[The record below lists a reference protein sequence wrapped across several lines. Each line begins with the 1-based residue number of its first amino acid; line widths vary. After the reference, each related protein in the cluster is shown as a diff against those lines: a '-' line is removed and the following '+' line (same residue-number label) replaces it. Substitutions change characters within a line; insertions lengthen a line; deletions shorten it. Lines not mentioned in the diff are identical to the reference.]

1 MWPRVWLAA
10 VWLVAAGLV
19 VSCSAGDDPAVDEPV
34 PAVVQLQ
41 QSQSEPVAA
50 PAPTEQEQQPAPTR
64 APSDPVR
71 LLAAE
76 ASALEHNGYWEQALA
91 ARQSAIDA
99 VGTLDA
105 DELAAL
111 RLDNVRLLLR
121 LDRPGDAQAALDAV
135 GPESS
140 GRSLLLQAQTA
151 LARSDREAAVSA
163 MEAYVN
169 QDSPAWAQIALEI
182 ARTLDAAGR
191 GAEAI
196 PWAERALGGD
206 LASRDELRA
215 LHLAATQLDILGEA
229 ERALAHYD
237 RLFLTSLWRDD
248 QSLAL
253 SRSAALQ
260 RDRGDNQAAQVAWQR
275 LIESYPEFEV
285 SWQALDRLLEAGV
298 EVNQLQIGRIRFE
311 QQRWSDARNAFLNLL
326 GTSGDLSEQVA
337 GEFYIAAIHEANGDL
352 DSARLGYVAVIERD
366 VSDPLAGA
374 AAIKLADMAIAA
386 GDVLTAER
394 YWYLVMSTH
403 PFVDRALEAGRRWA
417 LLAVQ
422 RGEWSEARE
431 RFREAFD
438 TVGQGVDAGY
448 ERASAEFLLWQ
459 ALMSE
464 QLGETDRAA
473 ELAAAVID
481 HGESTIYAEHARVML
496 GEPAPDVL
504 DIGIE
509 EWLLR
514 LTGDTAASSTDVER
528 LPRWRAARDLR
539 LGGFDDAA
547 DRIWSELA
555 GELRDDPWSLV
566 QAAQRLS
573 ELGEHTASVRMASEL
588 TYKFEL
594 GWYETP
600 PALLRLILP
609 KPWPEVMALHAT
621 AEGVDPLLLWS
632 LIRQESLYDAD
643 AEGGAGEIG
652 LTQVIPLTGS
662 DIAAGLGVEYEHTDL
677 ARPELAIRFGAWYL
691 ARQLDG
697 FGNEPIK
704 ALAAYNAGP
713 GNAARWESGAV
724 WDDPYGFLAA
734 LDFPSTRS
742 YVLNVLSAWRAYQA
756 LERVSETP

>member
-1 MWPRVWLAA
+1 M
-10 VWLVAAGLV
+10 
-19 VSCSAGDDPAVDEPV
+19 
-34 PAVVQLQ
+34 
-41 QSQSEPVAA
+41 
-50 PAPTEQEQQPAPTR
+50 
-64 APSDPVR
+64 R

-91 ARQSAIDA
+91 VRQSAIDA

-105 DELAAL
+105 DELEAL

-121 LDRPGDAQAALDAV
+121 LGRAGDAQSALDAV
-135 GPESS
+135 GPASS

-151 LARSDREAAVSA
+151 LARSDSEAAVSA

-191 GAEAI
+191 GVEAI
-196 PWAERALGGD
+196 GWAERALGGD
-206 LASRDELRA
+206 LASLDELRA
-215 LHLAATQLDILGEA
+215 LRLAATQLDILGEA

-237 RLFLTSLWRDD
+237 SLYLESPWRDD
-248 QSLAL
+248 QALAL

-260 RDRGDNQAAQVAWQR
+260 RDRGDDQAARIAWQR

-285 SWQALDRLLEAGV
+285 SWEALDRLLGAGV
-298 EVNQLQIGRIRFE
+298 ELNQLHVGRIRFE
-311 QQRWSDARNAFLNLL
+311 QQRWAEARNAFLNLL
-326 GTSGDLSEQVA
+326 GTTGDLSEQVA

-366 VSDPLAGA
+366 DSDPLAGE
-374 AAIKLADMAIAA
+374 AAIKLADMAIAD

-403 PFVDRALEAGRRWA
+403 PFIDRALEAGRRWA
-417 LLAVQ
+417 LLAVE
-422 RGEWSEARE
+422 RGEWSEARK
-431 RFREAFD
+431 RFGEAAD
-438 TVGQGVDAGY
+438 TVGQGYQAAY
-448 ERASAEFLLWQ
+448 ERAWPEFLLWQ

-464 QLGETDRAA
+464 QLGETERAA
-473 ELAAAVID
+473 ELAEEVIYQS
-481 HGESTIYAEHARVML
+481 ELTFYAEHARVIL
-496 GEPAPDVL
+496 GEPAPEVL
-504 DIGIE
+504 DIGID

-514 LTGDTAASSTDVER
+514 LTGDTAAPDTDVES
-528 LPRWRAARDLR
+528 LPRWQAARDLR
-539 LGGFDDAA
+539 LGGFDAAA
-547 DRIWSELA
+547 DRIWPELA
-555 GELRDDPWSLV
+555 SEIRDDPWSLV
-566 QAAQRLS
+566 QAAQLLS

-588 TYKFEL
+588 TYKFNL

-609 KPWPEVMALHAT
+609 KPWPEVMALHAN

-632 LIRQESLYDAD
+632 LIRQESLYDSD

-697 FGNEPIK
+697 FANEPVK

-713 GNAARWESGAV
+713 GNAARWESAAV

-734 LDFPSTRS
+734 LDFPSTRR